1 MKSFVKVTETVYE
14 PLWVKPDFTTY
25 TKDFVGIRSGFQYKC
40 DHCEKCGHK
49 FQLGESIGLASFK
62 GIGNKTLC
70 DPCAKEISI

>member
-1 MKSFVKVTETVYE
+1 MDERHGPNVKDAGSTPARSTKFMKSFV
-14 PLWVKPDFTTY
+14 
-25 TKDFVGIRSGFQYKC
+25 IRSGFQYKC